1 MAERIFNGR
10 EADERTEATDPRP
23 GKDPVGSYRQ
33 PEDHRV
39 CLKPLQK
46 KEIRG
51 PPPQALGILE
61 TKEKISTNIFIDNFK
76 SSTFYLT
83 KTRR

>member
-1 MAERIFNGR
+1 
-10 EADERTEATDPRP
+10 
-23 GKDPVGSYRQ
+23 
-33 PEDHRV
+33 V
-39 CLKPLQK
+39 CLKQLQK